1 VKIQLLPTTFDVSGR
16 ATAQQHLACFVVDNC
31 VALDAGSLAFA
42 ATEEQ
47 RRQLRD
53 VVITHSHLDHIAG
66 LPIFIDDLFETLET
80 SLRVHA
86 TEAVAEALETHIFNW
101 TIYPRFS
108 ELENQNGAVM
118 RYLNFNLREKF
129 AVAHLE
135 IIAVPVNHQIETIG
149 LIVSDKDKCVAITSD
164 TAETDEFWQT
174 INKLPRL
181 DAVFVEC
188 AFPNSKAE
196 LAKASFHLTPDT
208 FKTEIAKLDRNDCEI
223 FAVHLKPMYRDEIC
237 AELESLKIP
246 RLRIMMPAEIY
257 EF

>member
-1 VKIQLLPTTFDVSGR
+1 MKIQLLPTTFDASGR
-16 ATAQQHLACFVVDNC
+16 ATPQQHLACFVVDDK

-42 ATEEQ
+42 ATENQ

-80 SLRVHA
+80 PLRVHA
-86 TEAVAEALETHIFNW
+86 TETVAEALENHIFNW

-108 ELENQNGAVM
+108 ELENDNGAVM
-118 RYLNFNLREKF
+118 RYLHFNLREKF
-129 AVAHLE
+129 SVAHLE
-135 IIAVPVNHQIETIG
+135 IVAVPVNHQVDTVG
-149 LIVSDKDKCVAITSD
+149 LIVSDREKCVAITSD
-164 TAETDEFWQT
+164 TAATDEFWQT
-174 INKLPRL
+174 LNKLPRL

-196 LAKASFHLTPDT
+196 LAKASFHLTPET
-208 FKTEIAKLDRNDCEI
+208 FKTEIAKLDRDDCEI
-223 FAVHLKPMYRDEIC
+223 FVVHLKPMYRDEIC
-237 AELESLKIP
+237 TELESLKIP
-246 RLRIMMPAEIY
+246 RLQVMQPAEIY